1 MKKILTVVIP
11 AYNIEKYIEN
21 CLDSFVIPEVLE
33 DLEVLIVNDGSKDRS
48 ADLAAAYEKRY
59 PNSFRVINKEN
70 GGHGSTIN
78 RGLLEASGKYFKVVD
93 GDDWVEREA
102 FLRLMD
108 CLKGCTSDVVFS
120 NYYWVREKDG
130 RKKPEFAEPFAGV
143 IYGKEYQ
150 FSEISDR
157 IFMKMHGMTMRT
169 EMLRGIPPIDE
180 HCFYVDMEYVLFPVP
195 LIRTV
200 TCIDAVVYMYRVGL
214 PGQSRNMKSMRENA
228 ENYDRVLQ
236 RLLGF
241 YDEQRQK
248 RAPACVMVYLENII
262 ARMAASRFKI
272 FLSFPCSRKIPL
284 QMREFDRGLLEKYP
298 KIYQAV
304 RNRAVLF
311 LRKTDYRA
319 YYAARLTFKIK
330 EGLKK

>member
-108 CLKGCTSDVVFS
+108 CLKGCTITGCA
-120 NYYWVREKDG
+120 R
-130 RKKPEFAEPFAGV
+130 RTAG
-143 IYGKEYQ
+143 K
-150 FSEISDR
+150 SRS
-157 IFMKMHGMTMRT
+157 
-169 EMLRGIPPIDE
+169 LRS
-180 HCFYVDMEYVLFPVP
+180 H
-195 LIRTV
+195 
-200 TCIDAVVYMYRVGL
+200 L
-214 PGQSRNMKSMRENA
+214 PGLFMEKSTN
-228 ENYDRVLQ
+228 
-236 RLLGF
+236 
-241 YDEQRQK
+241 
-248 RAPACVMVYLENII
+248 
-262 ARMAASRFKI
+262 
-272 FLSFPCSRKIPL
+272 
-284 QMREFDRGLLEKYP
+284 
-298 KIYQAV
+298 
-304 RNRAVLF
+304 F
-311 LRKTDYRA
+311 LRLVIEY
-319 YYAARLTFKIK
+319 L
-330 EGLKK
+330 